1 MTPLCFFIVF
11 FIFIADKTTFLINF
25 FTADTLQISLIQNY
39 LLENSLVLNK
49 LFNYPINI
57 LTIVLIIYLFLTL
70 VVAVK
75 ITNIFEG
82 PLRPKS

>member
-75 ITNIFEG
+75 IINIFEG